1 MYDVFDEID
10 LLQIFLELTKLML
23 EVEGDEKYLVEHE
36 ILDEQDEVEHEEL
49 IAVEHWMLHIIDD
62 EVEGDEQILHA
73 VLDENDIDE

>member
-1 MYDVFDEID
+1 
-10 LLQIFLELTKLML
+10 ML

-49 IAVEHWMLHIIDD
+49 IAFKHWMLHIIDD
-62 EVEGDEQILHA
+62 EVEVDEHILHA